1 MPDPSI
7 TSEFS
12 HYIIFGGATLGLV
25 WGAVNVLFVN
35 KVELDA
41 ANVKVNPD
49 KPDEEDMPTTAEGCK
64 DRMLE
69 LNKII

>member
-1 MPDPSI
+1 MS
-7 TSEFS
+7 T
-12 HYIIFGGATLGLV
+12 AQ
-25 WGAVNVLFVN
+25 VN